1 VPIEPFCALWLIS
14 PRRLWESWLNLIR
27 SVVLLIVSCFCCGGE
42 PRERVIDSARH
53 FRRRLEDFY
62 RLQRRLLLAT
72 VLVSLVTVPIV
83 AFTMNLS
90 VAASVLVGACA
101 GLLYV
106 RLLARSVARLSDQSR
121 GLGRFQ
127 LIVPTLLVVGSA
139 KLPQLDLLPAFLGF
153 LLYKP
158 ALILQHVF
166 DDR

>member
-1 VPIEPFCALWLIS
+1 MGPFQAALGGFLPS
-14 PRRLWESWLNLIR
+14 STPSAVGHR
-27 SVVLLIVSCFCCGGE
+27 SGV
-42 PRERVIDSARH
+42 
-53 FRRRLEDFY
+53 
-62 RLQRRLLLAT
+62 
-72 VLVSLVTVPIV
+72 LVTVPVV
-83 AFTMNLS
+83 ALTMNLS
-90 VAASVLVGACA
+90 VAGSVLVGACA

>member
-1 VPIEPFCALWLIS
+1 MASNTGKIS
-14 PRRLWESWLNLIR
+14 QIIGP
-27 SVVLLIVSCFCCGGE
+27 VVDVVFEGKENSLPNIYDSLEVQTSSGKLVLEVQSHIGE
-42 PRERVIDSARH
+42 DTVRTISMDST
-53 FRRRLEDFY
+53 DG
-62 RLQRRLLLAT
+62 
-72 VLVSLVTVPIV
+72 
-83 AFTMNLS
+83 LS
-90 VAASVLVGACA
+90 RGAKVAATGNPIQMPIGDDVYGR
-101 GLLYV
+101 

>member
-1 VPIEPFCALWLIS
+1 M
-14 PRRLWESWLNLIR
+14 
-27 SVVLLIVSCFCCGGE
+27 
-42 PRERVIDSARH
+42 IDSARH

-90 VAASVLVGACA
+90 VAGSVLVGACA

-127 LIVPTLLVVGSA
+127 LVVPTLLVVGAA
-139 KLPQLDLLPAFLGF
+139 KLPQLALLPACLG
-153 LLYKP
+153 LRRYLR
-158 ALILQHVF
+158 ALIPLHVF
-166 DDR
+166 VDRWR

>member
-1 VPIEPFCALWLIS
+1 M
-14 PRRLWESWLNLIR
+14 
-27 SVVLLIVSCFCCGGE
+27 
-42 PRERVIDSARH
+42 IDSARQ
-53 FRRRLEDFY
+53 FRRCLEDFY

-72 VLVSLVTVPIV
+72 GLVALVSVPIV
-83 AFTMNLS
+83 AVTFNLS
-90 VAASVLVGACA
+90 VALSVFVGSCA

-106 RLLARSVARLSDQSR
+106 RLLARSVANLSEQSR

-127 LIVPTLLVVGSA
+127 LVVPTLLVVGAA

-166 DDR
+166 DS

>member
-1 VPIEPFCALWLIS
+1 M
-14 PRRLWESWLNLIR
+14 
-27 SVVLLIVSCFCCGGE
+27 
-42 PRERVIDSARH
+42 IDSARH
-53 FRRRLEDFY
+53 FRQRLEDFY

-72 VLVSLVTVPIV
+72 VLVSLVAVPIV
-83 AFTMNLS
+83 ALTMNLS
-90 VAASVLVGACA
+90 VAGSVFVGSCA

-166 DDR
+166 VDR